1 MELNANDLLRIKD
14 ISSLVGHFQQNP
26 WIDEAVKRA
35 PLVVV
40 RRAPI
45 INDMVPVG
53 IRGSDRNQRCAAIIL
68 CSTIIDRITPEQLAE
83 GKLWR
88 TNKHIRESQLFPS
101 LEMVDAILSNSG
113 IAWGLTGSVG
123 FELASGVPTATI
135 TSDLDIVIRVP
146 SFLAVKTAKKL
157 TTELAQVPIQVDIQ
171 IETPKGGV
179 ALTEYA
185 RGDNPVLLRTVNG
198 PKLVTNPWSED
209 EAKLESD
216 VVSSPT

>member
-14 ISSLVGHFQQNP
+14 SSSLVGHFQQNP
-26 WIDEAVKRA
+26 WIDEALKRA

-45 INDMVPVG
+45 INDRVPVG

-83 GKLWR
+83 DKLWR
-88 TNKHIRESQLFPS
+88 TNKQIRESKLFSS
-101 LEMVDAILSNSG
+101 LEVVDAILSNSG

-123 FELASGVPTATI
+123 FELASKVPTVTI
-135 TSDLDIVIRVP
+135 TSDIDIVIRVP
-146 SFLAVKTAKKL
+146 NILAVKTAKQL
-157 TTELAQVPIQVDIQ
+157 TIELAQVPTQVDIQ
-171 IETPKGGV
+171 METPKGGI
-179 ALTEYA
+179 ALAEYA
-185 RGDNPVLLRTVNG
+185 RGDNPVLLRTVHG

-209 EAKLESD
+209 D
-216 VVSSPT
+216 

>member
-1 MELNANDLLRIKD
+1 MELKANDLLRIKD
-14 ISSLVGHFQQNP
+14 SSSLVGDFQQNP
-26 WIDEAVKRA
+26 WIDEALKRA

-45 INDMVPVG
+45 INDRVPVG

-68 CSTIIDRITPEQLAE
+68 RSTIIDRITPEQLAE

-88 TNKHIRESQLFPS
+88 TNKQIRESKLFPS
-101 LEMVDAILSNSG
+101 LEVIDAILSNRG
-113 IAWGLTGSVG
+113 MAWGLTGSVG
-123 FELASGVPTATI
+123 FELASGVPTVTI

-157 TTELAQVPIQVDIQ
+157 ITELAQVPIQVDIQ
-171 IETPKGGV
+171 METPKGGV
-179 ALTEYA
+179 ALAEYA

-198 PKLVTNPWSED
+198 PKLVTNPWSEGD
-209 EAKLESD
+209 
-216 VVSSPT
+216 